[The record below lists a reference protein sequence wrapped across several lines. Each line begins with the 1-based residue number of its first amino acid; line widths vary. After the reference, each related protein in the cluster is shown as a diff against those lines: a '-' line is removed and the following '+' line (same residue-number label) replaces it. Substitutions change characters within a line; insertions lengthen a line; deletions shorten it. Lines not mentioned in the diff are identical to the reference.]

1 MTATFLT
8 RYIILFISYKDRA
21 KICFQDFQWAKDRI
35 CQMSGWKMNCD
46 KYKATEKLFTAIW
59 SSLVQIADTDHD
71 GKITR

>member
-1 MTATFLT
+1 
-8 RYIILFISYKDRA
+8 
-21 KICFQDFQWAKDRI
+21 
-35 CQMSGWKMNCD
+35 MSGWKMNCD